1 MRNAR
6 RVGVGLALAATLVV
20 GGCMASPPPPV
31 QPSAPAPVQAE
42 YPTEKTIHVATDSIG
57 AGFNPHLAADQSPVT
72 TAIGTLTLPSAFDP
86 VAGPDGT
93 LQWRLSDSLL
103 TSAQVTSTAPFAV
116 TYRIQTNAQWS
127 DGLPITGDD
136 FAYLWQQ
143 MSRQPNAVSPAG
155 YRLIDSV
162 QSSSGGKAVVV
173 TFAREYPRWREL
185 FRSLLPSH
193 VLRALPTG
201 FQTGMDSGK
210 PVSGGPFAIVGID
223 LARDEVRLVRNDRFW
238 REPAKLDQIVFRRP
252 GTQSQTVE
260 SIRTGDSALGVLSAG
275 PAQEQLLGAIPT
287 TVVRRNLESRV
298 FDIHV
303 NTRST
308 TMRQQAVRAAVL
320 GMIDARIVRYAATGD
335 DDVTSF
341 ANTVYSPSD
350 PGYFNPGRPR
360 PSAAAVDELLA
371 SAGYRRV
378 RPPRAAP
385 APAPGGPA
393 AAPASPS
400 PTVAKA
406 APQGRDE
413 RIPPG
418 VLPFVKDGK
427 QLQVRVGAV
436 ATDPRTVAA
445 AAAIVDQLRAVGAGA
460 SVVKLPNSEL
470 YSSALTGAR
479 VDLVVG
485 WSDGSI
491 SPATALA
498 SLVDCDQPK
507 KGTAGATTTTPTPD
521 RAEESASFTSNI
533 SGLCDAALIGLA
545 REAISAP
552 DPTAVLDEAEGRLAD
567 AAIYLPI
574 YQDSALVVVTDEV
587 TGVPLDGPVQ
597 TSIFAGAARWAL
609 PQ

>member
-1 MRNAR
+1 MRRAGP
-6 RVGVGLALAATLVV
+6 VFVLTTATALLV

-42 YPTEKTIHVATDSIG
+42 YPTEKTIHVATDAIG
-57 AGFNPHLAADQSPVT
+57 AGFNPHLAADQSTVT

-86 VAGPDGT
+86 VVGRDGV
-93 LQWRLSDSLL
+93 LVWRMSDSLL
-103 TSAQVTSTAPFAV
+103 TSAEVTSTAPFTV
-116 TYRIQTNAQWS
+116 VYRIQTNAQWS

-162 QSSSGGKAVVV
+162 QTGSGGKSVTV

-275 PAQEQLLGAIPT
+275 PAQEQLLAAIPN
-287 TVVRRNLESRV
+287 TVVQRNLESRV
-298 FDIHV
+298 LDIHV
-303 NTRST
+303 NTRT
-308 TMRQQAVRAAVL
+308 PAMRLQAVRAAVL
-320 GMIDARIVRYAATGD
+320 GMIDAQIVRYAASGD
-335 DDVTSF
+335 DDVTPF
-341 ANTVYSPSD
+341 ANTVFSPSD

-360 PSAAAVDELLA
+360 PSAEAVEGLLF
-371 SAGYRRV
+371 SAGYRRMPAAPRV
-378 RPPRAAP
+378 PPAPEPTPAPTDPSATGAPPTPATKPPALPPR
-385 APAPGGPA
+385 G
-393 AAPASPS
+393 
-400 PTVAKA
+400 
-406 APQGRDE
+406 E
-413 RIPPG
+413 RIEAG
-418 VLPFVKDGK
+418 VGPVVKDGK
-427 QLQVRVGAV
+427 PLVVRVGAV
-436 ATDPRTVAA
+436 ATDPRAVAA
-445 AAAIVDQLRAVGAGA
+445 AAAITDQLRRSGVEA
-460 SVVKLPNSEL
+460 SVVRLPNSEL
-470 YSSALTGAR
+470 YSSALTGSR

-485 WSDGSI
+485 WSDGGI
-491 SPATALA
+491 APATALA

-507 KGTAGATTTTPTPD
+507 TGEPEKKPQPGGN
-521 RAEESASFTSNI
+521 EFISNI
-533 SGLCDAALIGLA
+533 SGLCDAELIALA
-545 REAISAP
+545 RRALSAP
-552 DPTAVLDEAEGRLAD
+552 DPEPLLDDAEGQLAQ
-567 AAIYLPI
+567 AAIYLPV
-574 YQDSALVVVTDEV
+574 YQDAALIVVTDGV
-587 TGVPLDGPVQ
+587 FGVPLTGPVQ